1 MTETSANSCFPCLK
15 TVPIVYNSKNKNFFI
30 PLALIHHPQLQEL
43 KSTYMHGRISYKWG
57 GRYEFERIRKGLRLE
72 SYLFML
78 LREWREEIGSL
89 HAKITQELNDDAATW
104 VREHGEER
112 REIERSVYVS
122 DFWPKPCMCV

>member
-72 SYLFML
+72 SYLFTKGMKRRDWVL
-78 LREWREEIGSL
+78 ACQDHTRIEWGCCYLSERARWGEKRNREKCLWFLIFDPSL
-89 HAKITQELNDDAATW
+89 A
-104 VREHGEER
+104 
-112 REIERSVYVS
+112 
-122 DFWPKPCMCV
+122 CVFK